1 MRSQRLSIRL
11 WMLTVLAV
19 MLVLAACGGAAVTST
34 PASRLAPGVVAVDL
48 VFLNHPP
55 VRDVLVQVDSVLAAY
70 GDKVSVTRY
79 DFDTQAGAA
88 FAEKKGLTGHI
99 PLAIFFNGSETFDMN
114 GRKVTFESFPQG
126 AGTGM
131 VPDGAWA
138 VADLDALL
146 QSIVKK

>member
-1 MRSQRLSIRL
+1 MSKQGISIL
-11 WMLTVLAV
+11 VWTFIALA
-19 MLVLAACGGAAVTST
+19 LAACAGSPST
-34 PASRLAPGVVAVDL
+34 KPGVVSVDIL
-48 VFLNHPP
+48 FLNHPP
-55 VRDVLVQVDSVLAAY
+55 VREVLTQVDSVLSVY

-79 DFDTQAGAA
+79 DFDTPEGAA
-88 FAEKKGLTGHI
+88 FASQKGLSGHV
-99 PLAIFFNGSETFDMN
+99 PLAIFVNGSQTFEVN

-138 VADLDALL
+138 VADLESVL